1 MTSFISFR
9 GQRFDFSVKPPVPC
23 ACIPRHTDDTPG
35 HNAGSDPFDVGR
47 IRPRKLGKS
56 LHKDGKWSGKTDCLG
71 PYNWLQHGKLQRNP
85 NLTLCIVSCS
95 SRLARQDRIP
105 RSDHMQSHTHNTRQY
120 KIDISHRSEDH
131 TSDL

>member
-47 IRPRKLGKS
+47 RGSSFRADRPCPEPGFLGPPEATPGPTVGSIHLKVGAIVRASLANLCTKAANGLGK
-56 LHKDGKWSGKTDCLG
+56 LAASGHITGC
-71 PYNWLQHGKLQRNP
+71 
-85 NLTLCIVSCS
+85 
-95 SRLARQDRIP
+95 
-105 RSDHMQSHTHNTRQY
+105 NTANFSAIQ
-120 KIDISHRSEDH
+120 I
-131 TSDL
+131 